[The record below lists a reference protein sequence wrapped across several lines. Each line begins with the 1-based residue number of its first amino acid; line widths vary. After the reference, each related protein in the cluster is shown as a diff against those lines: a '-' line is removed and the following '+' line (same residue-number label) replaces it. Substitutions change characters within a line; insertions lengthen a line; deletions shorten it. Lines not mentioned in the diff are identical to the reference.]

1 MCIKTSG
8 VKKREKSDLQ
18 LGRGVKLHI
27 VLEDVVV
34 VDDVVAGDYFTE
46 DCNFSAILSTRND
59 PEINFWISILHKRKA
74 NAFGN

>member
-1 MCIKTSG
+1 M
-8 VKKREKSDLQ
+8 
-18 LGRGVKLHI
+18 HI